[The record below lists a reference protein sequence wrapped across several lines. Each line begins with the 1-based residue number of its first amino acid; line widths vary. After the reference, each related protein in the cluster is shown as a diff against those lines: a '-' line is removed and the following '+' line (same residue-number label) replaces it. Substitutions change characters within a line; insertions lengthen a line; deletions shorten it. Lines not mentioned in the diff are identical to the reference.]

1 MPKVEMKVNALA
13 PQEIREAIARKMAAA
28 VIFMTNY
35 HQDKLNISNP
45 FPHLTPSKPGEYP
58 RKRTGFLQ
66 KSVTFSPDSIP
77 EIARTMRIR
86 VGYDANAFYGP
97 RLEIM
102 MKRLGLVKTLKD
114 CAPMM
119 AKILGM
125 KMKVS

>member
-1 MPKVEMKVNALA
+1 MPKVEMKINPIA
-13 PQEIREAIARKMAAA
+13 PQEIREELARRMAAA

-66 KSVTFSPDSIP
+66 KSVAFTPDSIP
-77 EIARTMRIR
+77 EIAKTLRIR
-86 VGYDANAFYGP
+86 IGYDANAFYGP
-97 RLEIM
+97 RLEII

-114 CAPMM
+114 CAKPM
-119 AKILGM
+119 AAILGM
-125 KMKVS
+125 KIKVS